1 MQKKTKIDAFG
12 AIALISFSL
21 LLGINHVVI
30 KIVNLGLN
38 PIFFAGIRSFI
49 AFIFIII
56 WMKLVDKPIVFNS
69 KYTKISFIAGIIF
82 ALEFLFLFLA
92 LDFTTVSR
100 NSIIYYSMPLWLTI
114 LLLFTKNNEK
124 ISFLKFLGL
133 ILAFIGVVLSV
144 TNFKINLILNSPNL
158 IGDILAVSN
167 MDLLM
172 IWIGVGIIFSLVI
185 WRWSPLLLVT
195 MSEDLASAS
204 GYNPKKENFVITL
217 SLAIVVAVGIKVV
230 GVLLI
235 IALLII
241 PAASARSVASS
252 PESMGIIAAIIGIL
266 SSILGLNSAYLFDTP
281 TGPSIVCVASL
292 FFFILMTVNV
302 FFKNKI

>member
-1 MQKKTKIDAFG
+1 MEKKTKIDAFG
-12 AIALISFSL
+12 AISLISFSL

-56 WMKLVDKPIVFNS
+56 WMKLLNKPIVFNR

-114 LLLFTKNNEK
+114 LLFFTKSNEK
-124 ISFLKFLGL
+124 ISLLKFLGL

-158 IGDILAVSN
+158 IGDILA
-167 MDLLM
+167 
-172 IWIGVGIIFSLVI
+172 F
-185 WRWSPLLLVT
+185 
-195 MSEDLASAS
+195 LAAL
-204 GYNPKKENFVITL
+204 FW
-217 SLAIVVAVGIKVV
+217 
-230 GVLLI
+230 
-235 IALLII
+235 ALLII
-241 PAASARSVASS
+241 IAKNSSFSKVSPEMQLLWMVMVSGPILTIFSLFIEDPIRNFQLIHIWGILFQSIIVVAGGFLFWLWLLSKYPASGVASFS
-252 PESMGIIAAIIGIL
+252 FLTPIFTIFFGWLILNEVMTFDFLIAAIL
-266 SSILGLNSAYLFDTP
+266 VILGL
-281 TGPSIVCVASL
+281 
-292 FFFILMTVNV
+292 ILINR
-302 FFKNKI
+302 

>member
-69 KYTKISFIAGIIF
+69 KYIKISFIAGIIF

-92 LDFTTVSR
+92 LDFTSVSR

-114 LLLFTKNNEK
+114 LLFFTKNNEK

-144 TNFKINLILNSPNL
+144 TNFKLNLILNSPNL
-158 IGDILAVSN
+158 IGDILA
-167 MDLLM
+167 
-172 IWIGVGIIFSLVI
+172 F
-185 WRWSPLLLVT
+185 
-195 MSEDLASAS
+195 LAA
-204 GYNPKKENFVITL
+204 FFW
-217 SLAIVVAVGIKVV
+217 
-230 GVLLI
+230 
-235 IALLII
+235 ALLII
-241 PAASARSVASS
+241 IAKNSSFSKVSPEMQLLWMVMVSGPILTIFSLFIEDPIRNFQLIHIWGIIFQSIIVVAGGFLFWLWLLSKYPASGVASFS
-252 PESMGIIAAIIGIL
+252 FLTPIFTIFFGWLILGEVMTFDFIIAAFLVISGLIL
-266 SSILGLNSAYLFDTP
+266 INR
-281 TGPSIVCVASL
+281 
-292 FFFILMTVNV
+292 
-302 FFKNKI
+302 

>member
-56 WMKLVDKPIVFNS
+56 WMKLFDKPIVFNS

-114 LLLFTKNNEK
+114 LLFFTKSNEK
-124 ISFLKFLGL
+124 ISLLKFLGL
-133 ILAFIGVVLSV
+133 ILAFIGVVISI
-144 TNFKINLILNSPNL
+144 TNFKIDLILNSPNL
-158 IGDILAVSN
+158 IGDILA
-167 MDLLM
+167 
-172 IWIGVGIIFSLVI
+172 F
-185 WRWSPLLLVT
+185 
-195 MSEDLASAS
+195 
-204 GYNPKKENFVITL
+204 
-217 SLAIVVAVGIKVV
+217 
-230 GVLLI
+230 
-235 IALLII
+235 
-241 PAASARSVASS
+241 
-252 PESMGIIAAIIGIL
+252 
-266 SSILGLNSAYLFDTP
+266 
-281 TGPSIVCVASL
+281 
-292 FFFILMTVNV
+292 
-302 FFKNKI
+302 

>member
-56 WMKLVDKPIVFNS
+56 WMELFNKPIVFNS
-69 KYTKISFIAGIIF
+69 KYAKISFIAGLIF

-114 LLLFTKNNEK
+114 LLFFTKSNEK
-124 ISFLKFLGL
+124 ISFLKFIGL

-158 IGDILAVSN
+158 IGDILA
-167 MDLLM
+167 
-172 IWIGVGIIFSLVI
+172 F
-185 WRWSPLLLVT
+185 
-195 MSEDLASAS
+195 LAAL
-204 GYNPKKENFVITL
+204 FW
-217 SLAIVVAVGIKVV
+217 
-230 GVLLI
+230 
-235 IALLII
+235 ALLII
-241 PAASARSVASS
+241 IAKNSSFSKVSPEMQLLWMVMVSGPILTIFSLFIEDPIRNFQLIHIWGILFQSIIVVAGGFLFWLWLLSKYPASGVASFS
-252 PESMGIIAAIIGIL
+252 FLTPIFTIFFGWLILSEVMTFDFIIAAFLVISGLIL
-266 SSILGLNSAYLFDTP
+266 INR
-281 TGPSIVCVASL
+281 
-292 FFFILMTVNV
+292 
-302 FFKNKI
+302 

>member
-1 MQKKTKIDAFG
+1 MEKKNKIDAFG

-114 LLLFTKNNEK
+114 LLFFTKSNEK

-158 IGDILAVSN
+158 IGDILA
-167 MDLLM
+167 
-172 IWIGVGIIFSLVI
+172 F
-185 WRWSPLLLVT
+185 
-195 MSEDLASAS
+195 LAAL
-204 GYNPKKENFVITL
+204 FW
-217 SLAIVVAVGIKVV
+217 
-230 GVLLI
+230 
-235 IALLII
+235 ALLII
-241 PAASARSVASS
+241 IAKNSSFSKVSPEMQLLWMVMVSGPILTIFSLFIEDPIRNFQLIHIWGILFQSIIVVAGGFLFWLWLLSKYPASGVASFSFLTPIFTIFFGWLILSEVMTFDFLIAASLV
-252 PESMGIIAAIIGIL
+252 
-266 SSILGLNSAYLFDTP
+266 ILGL
-281 TGPSIVCVASL
+281 
-292 FFFILMTVNV
+292 ILINR
-302 FFKNKI
+302 

>member
-49 AFIFIII
+49 AFFFIII
-56 WMKLVDKPIVFNS
+56 WMKLFNKPIVFNS
-69 KYTKISFIAGIIF
+69 KYTKISFIAGLIF

-114 LLLFTKNNEK
+114 LLFFTKSNEK
-124 ISFLKFLGL
+124 ISFLKFIGL

-158 IGDILAVSN
+158 IGDILA
-167 MDLLM
+167 
-172 IWIGVGIIFSLVI
+172 F
-185 WRWSPLLLVT
+185 
-195 MSEDLASAS
+195 LAAL
-204 GYNPKKENFVITL
+204 FW
-217 SLAIVVAVGIKVV
+217 
-230 GVLLI
+230 
-235 IALLII
+235 ALLII
-241 PAASARSVASS
+241 IAKNSSFSKVSPEMQLLWMVMVSGPILTIFSLFIEDPIRNFQLIHIWGILFQSIIVVAGGFLFWLWLLSKYPASGVASFS
-252 PESMGIIAAIIGIL
+252 FLTPIFTIFFGWLILSEVMTFDFIIAAFLVISGLIL
-266 SSILGLNSAYLFDTP
+266 INR
-281 TGPSIVCVASL
+281 
-292 FFFILMTVNV
+292 
-302 FFKNKI
+302 

>member
-56 WMKLVDKPIVFNS
+56 WMKLLNKPIVFNS

-114 LLLFTKNNEK
+114 LLFFTKNNEK

-158 IGDILAVSN
+158 IGDILA
-167 MDLLM
+167 
-172 IWIGVGIIFSLVI
+172 F
-185 WRWSPLLLVT
+185 
-195 MSEDLASAS
+195 LAAL
-204 GYNPKKENFVITL
+204 FW
-217 SLAIVVAVGIKVV
+217 
-230 GVLLI
+230 
-235 IALLII
+235 ALLII
-241 PAASARSVASS
+241 IAKNSSFSKVSPEMQLLWMVMVSGPILTIFSLFIEDPIRNFQLIHIWGILFQSIIVVAGGFLFWLWLLSKYPASGVASFS
-252 PESMGIIAAIIGIL
+252 FLTPIFTIFFGWLILGEVMTFDFIIAAFLVISGLIL
-266 SSILGLNSAYLFDTP
+266 INR
-281 TGPSIVCVASL
+281 
-292 FFFILMTVNV
+292 
-302 FFKNKI
+302 

>member
-56 WMKLVDKPIVFNS
+56 WMKLVNKPIVFNS
-69 KYTKISFIAGIIF
+69 KYIKISFIAGIIF

-114 LLLFTKNNEK
+114 LLIFTKNNEK

-158 IGDILAVSN
+158 IGDILA
-167 MDLLM
+167 
-172 IWIGVGIIFSLVI
+172 F
-185 WRWSPLLLVT
+185 
-195 MSEDLASAS
+195 LAAL
-204 GYNPKKENFVITL
+204 FW
-217 SLAIVVAVGIKVV
+217 
-230 GVLLI
+230 
-235 IALLII
+235 ALLII
-241 PAASARSVASS
+241 IAKNSNFSKVSPEMQLLWMVMVSGPILTIFSIFIEDPIRNFQLIHIWGIIFQSIIVVAGGFLFWLWLLSKYPASGVASFS
-252 PESMGIIAAIIGIL
+252 FLTPIFTIFFGWLILSEVMTFDFIIAAFLVISGLIL
-266 SSILGLNSAYLFDTP
+266 INR
-281 TGPSIVCVASL
+281 
-292 FFFILMTVNV
+292 
-302 FFKNKI
+302 